1 MSHDGAALRR
11 LSPVRRLR
19 LPLLA
24 LAVAALLAGCG
35 GNDETLESLAG
46 TPAAINIVKDV
57 EVMAHACKDPGKKSR
72 QAGVKAY
79 SDLARI
85 TSIHPN
91 ATFGPG
97 DAEVTM
103 RQLLRRSVEK
113 TGHCIGVSVD
123 ASGKYSVN

>member
-1 MSHDGAALRR
+1 VIR
-11 LSPVRRLR
+11 VRRL
-19 LPLLA
+19 LPLA
-24 LAVAALLAGCG
+24 LAAVFLVGCG
-35 GNDETLESLAG
+35 GNDATLESLAG

-57 EVMAHACKDPGKKSR
+57 ETMAHACKKPSKGSH

-97 DAEVTM
+97 EAEVTM

-123 ASGKYSVN
+123 ASGRYHVD

>member
-1 MSHDGAALRR
+1 VRR
-11 LSPVRRLR
+11 LSLAAIAV
-19 LPLLA
+19 LA
-24 LAVAALLAGCG
+24 LFVAGCG
-35 GNDETLESLAG
+35 GGDETLESLAG
-46 TPAAINIVKDV
+46 TPAAISIVKDV
-57 EVMAHACKDPGKKSR
+57 EAMAHACKGPSRQSR

-85 TSIHPN
+85 TAIHPN

-103 RQLLRRSVEK
+103 TQLLRRSVEK

-123 ASGKYSVN
+123 ASGRYRVG